1 MQAAAPNPP
10 SRLAS
15 IDAYRGFVML
25 LMAGEVLNFG
35 RVSQNL
41 PNSGFW
47 EFLENQQSHVQWR
60 GCTLHDLIQ
69 PSFSFLVGAA
79 LPWSIASRGAKG
91 EPFAKM
97 LIHTLWRAFVLIAM
111 GVLLRSTGSPQ
122 TNYTFEDTLSQI
134 GLGYVFLWLLAWT
147 KVRTQI
153 LALIAILLGYWVLFA
168 LWPLPGPGF
177 DPTTVGVEK
186 DWPSWMSGFAAH
198 WNKNTNPAF
207 AFDHWFLNLFPRP
220 KEWLF
225 NGGGYST
232 LSFIPT
238 LGTMILGLLAG
249 EWIRRADVAET
260 VKVRQFLLVGLA
272 GLAAG
277 WLLDVTHICPS
288 VKRIWTPSWVL
299 FSGGWASLLLG
310 MFYGLT
316 DVAKYRRWAF
326 PLLVVGTNSIFMY
339 CAAHLWEGF
348 LKRNLKTHLGQQIWE
363 SLGGP
368 YSPLLEGIAV
378 LGILWLCCLYLWK
391 HKMFIR
397 V

>member
-1 MQAAAPNPP
+1 
-10 SRLAS
+10 
-15 IDAYRGFVML
+15 ML